1 MMGTHYTRTRLS
13 SIIGCAVIGSF
24 GILLLDALIFKSN
37 IYYYSD
43 NILVLYPTA
52 THDLLISLTIFLRPI
67 EYFILLGANEIYL
80 PLWLGVSLLCTV
92 AAMILSAL
100 TCEIVFDRE
109 LPRAGWWVLGLANP
123 LLFYATSQATVLS
136 QPLSNLLFACCM
148 FAFVV
153 EWRRLP
159 SPLRCG
165 WRADRVAV
173 FLNFTAAAMF
183 FTKETAVAAA
193 VVIPAAT
200 TLMRLKA
207 GRLSPIFLFSLLL
220 PIIAATSWILLK
232 LKFLSLGPRAIG
244 AGRYDV
250 KANPIEWFQ
259 NVLVTLAFPITPL
272 PTSFIGFDALR
283 QVWIVVALGSVILFM
298 GLLLRETRRQPRIV
312 LPLLIVG
319 ASLAPMILI
328 HASELYATMIAPLA
342 VSMVLLFGL
351 VQMPRLTLAYGLM
364 LYAAS
369 LGNALIYSFG
379 PDFSLL
385 GRQKLAYSI
394 YGAEYQFFPMCPI
407 RTTAHVAWD
416 ENAANDLPFPPG
428 VPPGVKGRII
438 CIR

>member
-1 MMGTHYTRTRLS
+1 MMDTHYTRTRLS
-13 SIIGCAVIGSF
+13 SIIGCAVIGSV
-24 GILLLDALIFKSN
+24 GILVLDALILRSN

-43 NILVLYPTA
+43 NILVLYPIA
-52 THDLLISLTIFLRPI
+52 AHNLLDSLKIFLRPI
-67 EYFILLGANEIYL
+67 EYFILLGTNELYL

-100 TCEIVFDRE
+100 TCELVFERE
-109 LPRAGWWVLGLANP
+109 LPRADWWILGLANP

-136 QPLSNLLFACCM
+136 QPLSNLFFACCM

-153 EWRRLP
+153 ELRR
-159 SPLRCG
+159 LRCG

-173 FLNFTAAAMF
+173 FLNFTAAVMF

-200 TLMRLKA
+200 TLIRLKA
-207 GRLSPIFLFSLLL
+207 RRLSPIFLFSLLL
-220 PIIAATSWILLK
+220 PFIAATSWIILK
-232 LKFLSLGPRAIG
+232 LKFLSLGTGGIG
-244 AGRYDV
+244 VRRYDV

-259 NVLVTLAFPITPL
+259 HVLVTLAFPITPL

-283 QVWIVVALGSVILFM
+283 QLWIVVALGSVILFM

-328 HASELYATMIAPLA
+328 HASELYATMIAPFA
-342 VSMVLLFGL
+342 ASMVLLLGL
-351 VQMPRLTLAYGLM
+351 VKMPRLTLAYGLM

-369 LGNALIYSFG
+369 VGNALIYSFG

-385 GRQKLAYSI
+385 GLQKLAYSI
-394 YGAEYQFFPMCPI
+394 YGREYQFFPICPI
-407 RTTAHVAWD
+407 GTTAHVAWD

-428 VPPGVKGRII
+428 LPPGVKGRII